1 MQINPDYANLSSL
14 QTLVPP
20 QVNQNAMEIKAVR
33 DAVNAVN
40 QSELLGF
47 DRELR
52 FSTDPLTRLPIIDV
66 LNRGTGEIIVQM
78 PSEFILG
85 LAQILQNRN

>member
-1 MQINPDYANLSSL
+1 VQINPVDASLSSL
-14 QTLVPP
+14 QAFLSP
-20 QVNQNAMEIKAVR
+20 QLNQNTMEVKAVR
-33 DAVNAVN
+33 DAVSAVN

-52 FSTDPLTRLPIIDV
+52 FLRDPMTKLPIVQV
-66 LNRGTGEIIVQM
+66 LNRGTGEIIVQI

-85 LAQILQNRN
+85 LAEMLQNGN

>member
-1 MQINPDYANLSSL
+1 
-14 QTLVPP
+14 
-20 QVNQNAMEIKAVR
+20 MEVKAVR
-33 DAVNAVN
+33 DAVSAVN

-52 FSTDPLTRLPIIDV
+52 FLRDPMTKLPIVQV
-66 LNRGTGEIIVQM
+66 LNRGTGEIIVQI

-85 LAQILQNRN
+85 LAEMLQNGN

>member
-1 MQINPDYANLSSL
+1 VQINSDYANLSSL
-14 QTLVPP
+14 QAFLPP
-20 QVNQNAMEIKAVR
+20 ETNPMAMEVKAVR
-33 DAVNAVN
+33 DAVNVVN

-52 FSTDPLTRLPIIDV
+52 FSKDPQTRLPIV
-66 LNRGTGEIIVQM
+66 QVVNRGTGEVIVQI

-85 LAQILQNRN
+85 LAEMLQNA

>member
-1 MQINPDYANLSSL
+1 VQINSDYANLSSS
-14 QTLVPP
+14 QAFVAP
-20 QVNQNAMEIKAVR
+20 QMNPNIMEVKAVR
-33 DAVNAVN
+33 DAINAVN

-52 FSTDPLTRLPIIDV
+52 FSRDPMTKLPIV
-66 LNRGTGEIIVQM
+66 QVVNRGTGEIIVQI

-85 LAQILQNRN
+85 LSEMLQNRN

>member
-1 MQINPDYANLSSL
+1 VQINSDSATLAGL
-14 QTLVPP
+14 QAFVPP
-20 QVNQNAMEIKAVR
+20 QMNQMTMEIKAVR

-52 FSTDPLTRLPIIDV
+52 FARDPMTKLPIVQI
-66 LNRGTGEIIVQM
+66 LNRGTGEVIVQI

-85 LAQILQNRN
+85 LAEMLQNHN

>member
-1 MQINPDYANLSSL
+1 MQISLDSANLSSL
-14 QTLVPP
+14 QAFLPSAM
-20 QVNQNAMEIKAVR
+20 NQMTMEVKAVR

-52 FSTDPLTRLPIIDV
+52 FARDPMTKLPIIQV
-66 LNRGTGEIIVQM
+66 LNRGTGEIIVQI

-85 LAQILQNRN
+85 LAEMLQNHN